1 MNLDNIAEKLAIIGE
16 EKTLKN
22 MSRIYQQGFIGQE
35 TILDSVTNKFGD
47 EWPMRYIDGN
57 RSHDPFK
64 DIKLPKK
71 SLFEEKRAIA
81 LKAYENNQ

>member
-16 EKTLKN
+16 EKALKN

-35 TILDSVTNKFGD
+35 TILDSVTDKD

-71 SLFEEKRAIA
+71 SLFEEKRELA